1 MTQLDTE
8 VFSQLL
14 DKKNIPWNKFGKFFN
29 CLNCDNKFWVSPYHF
44 GTAKY
49 CSWKCSLK
57 FTNIKLHPE
66 NQQKAREATRGRIP
80 WNKGITGVTKS
91 WNRGQKIDRNK
102 YPSHKNTETY
112 GVKAWKQ
119 I

>member
-1 MTQLDTE
+1 MI
-8 VFSQLL
+8 
-14 DKKNIPWNKFGKFFN
+14 KKIFFN

-66 NQQKAREATRGRIP
+66 NQQKAWEATRGRIP